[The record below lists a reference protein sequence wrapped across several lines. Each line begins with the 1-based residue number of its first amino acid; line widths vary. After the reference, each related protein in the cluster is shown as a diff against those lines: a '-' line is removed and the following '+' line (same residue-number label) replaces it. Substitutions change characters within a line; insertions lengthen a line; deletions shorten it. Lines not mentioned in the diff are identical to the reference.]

1 MGLEIT
7 MDSQVYQL
15 NGTERKEVQREKIPS
30 GDAVQTSYY
39 DLETGTLLRR
49 DVNIEVSEEFMKS
62 AGFTSGTG
70 FGR

>member
-1 MGLEIT
+1 MT
-7 MDSQVYQL
+7 DSIYEL
-15 NGTERKEVQREKIPS
+15 NGTERKEVIREKVPC
-30 GDAVQTSYY
+30 GDAVKTSYY
-39 DLETGTLLRR
+39 SESGELLRQ